1 MQIAHRAGARDIEEV
16 ELVFSSSRFVRSLKS
31 RLKTVVEVSMFS
43 LSKYFGA
50 KPYSPSKG
58 SSFCSLPRYAAHTSA
73 IITTGNSS
81 PLLACM
87 VIIFMLSVEA
97 AEGAE
102 ISKPSFNRARNAE
115 TPSPA
120 PSAASLLTF
129 LSFCAPLGGI
139 HRLQPR
145 ALHYLIDN
153 FGGGQNFGQRA
164 KPFYARVKF
173 VQLYRKGVGKQ
184 LGISFTAV
192 SERKLSVSRGN
203 ADCRKLVAR
212 KPAYRR

>member
-1 MQIAHRAGARDIEEV
+1 
-16 ELVFSSSRFVRSLKS
+16 
-31 RLKTVVEVSMFS
+31 MFS

-129 LSFCAPLGGI
+129 LSFAPPSAEYTASNPVPSIILSI
-139 HRLQPR
+139 ISAAVRISDSARSLSMR
-145 ALHYLIDN
+145 A
-153 FGGGQNFGQRA
+153 
-164 KPFYARVKF
+164 
-173 VQLYRKGVGKQ
+173 
-184 LGISFTAV
+184 
-192 SERKLSVSRGN
+192 
-203 ADCRKLVAR
+203 
-212 KPAYRR
+212 